1 MQDRAILSLTRIS
14 TQPKNGC
21 LTRSEVGGLE
31 KKTDQHLCRLLRH
44 AANSSVKHRDST
56 NRNARE
62 IASRMRKSRGSRNSW
77 KGIDSVKNK
86 FSATTRSGFSRASF
100 DATSVK
106 TPTLAL
112 LERLNSSK
120 NSSCSKCW
128 SWFCFATFA
137 EAFLSGRPSP
147 RPDTGVYSYIPR

>member
-31 KKTDQHLCRLLRH
+31 KKPDQHLCRLLRH

-62 IASRMRKSRGSRNSW
+62 IASRMRKSRGGWIDNSKKERRRCHLRHSSREQEQEQ
-77 KGIDSVKNK
+77 
-86 FSATTRSGFSRASF
+86 
-100 DATSVK
+100 
-106 TPTLAL
+106 
-112 LERLNSSK
+112 LERD
-120 NSSCSKCW
+120 
-128 SWFCFATFA
+128 
-137 EAFLSGRPSP
+137 R
-147 RPDTGVYSYIPR
+147 